1 MITNIDF
8 LVKIDNFVYIQSNL
22 CALIFHQ
29 KYHKLKNR
37 LHVYQQLWTSKYLIS
52 QINITVGEIRPS
64 LAKHCP
70 TRLCIRLLR
79 QSAAIVFS

>member
-8 LVKIDNFVYIQSNL
+8 LVKIDHFVYIQSNL

-37 LHVYQQLWTSKYLIS
+37 LYQQLWASANIS
-52 QINITVGEIRPS
+52 N
-64 LAKHCP
+64 KHYSWRNKAVSHQALPYQTLYQTAQAECSNCVQLVP
-70 TRLCIRLLR
+70 
-79 QSAAIVFS
+79 A

>member
-37 LHVYQQLWTSKYLIS
+37 LYQQLWASA
-52 QINITVGEIRPS
+52 NI
-64 LAKHCP
+64 
-70 TRLCIRLLR
+70 
-79 QSAAIVFS
+79 